1 MRIASILPESTI
13 DYPGKYGPVIF
24 TLGCNYNCPSCHN
37 SGLADFNGGFLEGG
51 VIDRL
56 VFGWKQKAVREWY
69 DGLTISGGEPTLQQ
83 DLISFARRLKQETG
97 LAVKLDTNGSQ
108 FGVLQRLLEETE
120 DGKPLVDYV
129 AMDVKGPPQLYSQLS
144 GRHIDLRDDVQKGMG
159 LVTRFPDYEF
169 RTTVVP
175 VFENENLRWMSVD
188 EIKQTAEF
196 IVRETDS
203 KEHKYFLQKFV
214 GRSLGEGVMVDERFT
229 KENLQEAGLG
239 YETPR
244 NLLEEMKGV
253 VGDIL
258 PRVKVR

>member
-1 MRIASILPESTI
+1 MKITNFVKESLS
-13 DYPGKYGPVIF
+13 DYPGKISLVLF
-24 TLGCNYNCPSCHN
+24 TPRCNYLCPSCH
-37 SGLADFNGGFLEGG
+37 AKEILEGEG
-51 VIDRL
+51 RYSYEEVLRNLTDWTDAI
-56 VFGWKQKAVREWY
+56 VFC
-69 DGLTISGGEPTLQQ
+69 GGEPTLQQ

-108 FGVLQRLLEETE
+108 FGFLEKALQEN
-120 DGKPLVDYV
+120 VFDYV

-214 GRSLGEGVMVDERFT
+214 GRFLEEGVMVDERFT